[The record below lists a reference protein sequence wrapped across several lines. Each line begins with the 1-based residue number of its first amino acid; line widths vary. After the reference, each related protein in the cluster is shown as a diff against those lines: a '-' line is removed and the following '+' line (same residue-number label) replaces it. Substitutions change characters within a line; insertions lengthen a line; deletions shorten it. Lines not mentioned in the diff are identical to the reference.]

1 MSVKDPGK
9 HLDAVVSDFKAH
21 VTSGSDSL
29 DFQPLTKEE
38 QELFFGSSDSEGRQ
52 LLAECPGEA
61 TDSTDSTDSIE
72 ENEVFLVSGL
82 SFPPHAG
89 VSQSQESKSQQPYA
103 LRMEPSSC
111 RVTTTRSLE
120 LCPSR
125 GVTHVQ
131 GRSAV
136 ARFVFLAVSS
146 AIVAVLFVNFYHLL
160 RAGIS
165 QSDLLKS
172 SRPNPIQFPTAT
184 PPPARDTTSPPM
196 LAPPAQTQSEAK
208 AQPAAQAPAKVE
220 PAVQATPQIPAKVED
235 AVRAAPEVH
244 EKIGP
249 AAQSEPQVPARVEP
263 AARAA
268 RAQAPARKKR
278 SYQQRVAQSTEPPW
292 SRDADSFIRYLFF
305 GRVD

>member
-1 MSVKDPGK
+1 MSVKDAGK

-52 LLAECPGEA
+52 LLAECSGEA
-61 TDSTDSTDSIE
+61 IDSTDSIE
-72 ENEVFLVSGL
+72 ENEVFLGRGL

-89 VSQSQESKSQQPYA
+89 VSQSQKSKSQQPYA

-125 GVTHVQ
+125 GVTRV
-131 GRSAV
+131 RSAV
-136 ARFVFLAVSS
+136 TRFVFLAVGS
-146 AIVAVLFVNFYHLL
+146 AIVAVLFVNFYSLL

-165 QSDLLKS
+165 QSDPLKS
-172 SRPNPIQFPTAT
+172 SHPNSIQFSTAT
-184 PPPARDTTSPPM
+184 PTPARDTTSPPM
-196 LAPPAQTQSEAK
+196 LALPAQSRSEAE
-208 AQPAAQAPAKVE
+208 AQPAAQVPAEAE
-220 PAVQATPQIPAKVED
+220 PAVQATPQIPAK
-235 AVRAAPEVH
+235 
-244 EKIGP
+244 I
-249 AAQSEPQVPARVEP
+249 EP

-268 RAQAPARKKR
+268 RAQAQPTKKR
-278 SYQQRVAQSTEPPW
+278 SQRRVAQSTEPSW
-292 SRDADSFIRYLFF
+292 SRDADSFISYLFF